1 MFFLNKAWKCSKNY
15 ASKNVL
21 LINLQFPQKQSGDFL
36 DDPCRMIK
44 YVLRRSSKKYPDWL
58 KLTYFPLSVIHEIL
72 APDVFDDADSESENW
87 HRAKK
92 IREVLMDY

>member
-1 MFFLNKAWKCSKNY
+1 M
-15 ASKNVL
+15 
-21 LINLQFPQKQSGDFL
+21 
-36 DDPCRMIK
+36 
-44 YVLRRSSKKYPDWL
+44 DWL
-58 KLTYFPLSVIHEIL
+58 KLTYFPLYVIHEIL